1 MRKASFFLV
10 SALLL
15 CTSCTKIKQAF
26 NFVTATAETLEEET
40 AQNQAG
46 QRFINVNF
54 CSADSMVVLSADIP
68 LVNEGNVTDSILAYI
83 DNCFEGYAEAY
94 AKTNDPYKAFDLTG
108 NAIYKKLKEEVS
120 QMKSE
125 IESEAEGEELPEY
138 LFAWEYED
146 DVTKEYDMDDYVTFV
161 NTTYIYQGGAH
172 GMHTLIGT
180 TFDKS
185 TGKRIDK
192 SILTNTQSATFKA
205 MYLREL
211 SNYFISESDS
221 EEDFDLSTYLFIE
234 PEQLEISNLRLTDHS
249 IIFQYQPYEIAPY
262 AAGLPMVELTFQ
274 QMKPYLTAEGLR
286 LIQRTAPGL

>member
-1 MRKASFFLV
+1 MRKAGFFLV

-26 NFVTATAETLEEET
+26 NSVTANAETMEEET
-40 AQNQAG
+40 ANNQAG

-68 LVNEGNVTDSILAYI
+68 LANEGSLTDSVFAYI
-83 DNCFEGYAEAY
+83 DQCFEGFADAY
-94 AKTNDPYKAFDLTG
+94 SQTKDAQKAFDMTG
-108 NAIYKKLKEEVS
+108 NAIHKKLKEEIS
-120 QMKSE
+120 QMRSE
-125 IESEAEGEELPEY
+125 MESEAEGEELPEY
-138 LFAWEYED
+138 LFTWEYED
-146 DVTKEYDMDDYVTFV
+146 EITKEYDMERYVTFI

-205 MYLREL
+205 LYQSEL
-211 SNYFISESDS
+211 SKYFMSEDDG
-221 EEDFDLSTYLFIE
+221 EATFDLRQYLFVE
-234 PEQLEISNLRLTDHS
+234 PENVEISNLRLTDHS

-262 AAGLPMVELTFQ
+262 AAGMPMVELNFQ
-274 QMKPYLTAEGLR
+274 QIKPYLTADGLR
-286 LIQRTAPGL
+286 LIGK